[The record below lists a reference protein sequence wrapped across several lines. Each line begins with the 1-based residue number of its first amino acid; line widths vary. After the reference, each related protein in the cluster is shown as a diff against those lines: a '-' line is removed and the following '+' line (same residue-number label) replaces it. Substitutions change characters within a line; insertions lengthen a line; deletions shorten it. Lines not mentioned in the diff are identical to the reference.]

1 MSLKLM
7 DCTLRDGG
15 NVVGDGFDAVIED
28 MVIDGLTAAGTD
40 FIEFGHSKG
49 IGAYDLGYKNAL
61 TDDEYFDIAAKYMD
75 RGSKLGMFLNAK
87 RYTEANVQKAK
98 ERGVYFLRVGAEAG
112 DAAISL
118 PVVEAVKRNGL
129 HAFYS
134 LMKAYL
140 LSPEE
145 LAEEAKKLEAAGLDE
160 ITIMDSAGTMLP
172 DEVERYT
179 TALKEAVSIPVGF
192 HCHNNLLL
200 SCANAVAAYKNGADI
215 LDCGLMGMA
224 PDDERVPDSYA
235 EARRRGLLFSFAFG
249 EMPQGH
255 PNTARLVLRGVKGA
269 DADIEAVSVG
279 GGRIEI
285 RRIGDMALCFSAEQ
299 PTLIIRNEDKPGT
312 VADVS
317 RVLSEEKI
325 NIATFQVNRNS
336 RGGTAVMVIE
346 CDTPLNDTLL
356 ARIRSLPGILRA
368 VYINRE

>member
-224 PDDERVPDSYA
+224 RSAGNLATEGCVAVMQRY
-235 EARRRGLLFSFAFG
+235 G
-249 EMPQGH
+249 EMEHIDLYGMLDFIEY
-255 PNTARLVLRGVKGA
+255 RLMPAMKERGYHNPVKPLDLTLGICGA
-269 DADIEAVSVG
+269 HSSFTKTFKKVA
-279 GGRIEI
+279 
-285 RRIGDMALCFSAEQ
+285 AENNVNLFK
-299 PTLIIRNEDKPGT
+299 LIVET
-312 VADVS
+312 S
-317 RVLSEEKI
+317 R
-325 NIATFQVNRNS
+325 
-336 RGGTAVMVIE
+336 
-346 CDTPLNDTLL
+346 
-356 ARIRSLPGILRA
+356 
-368 VYINRE
+368 INRKNPTEALMAEVAQKIR